1 LCYCEKWSIINIE
14 NKLFEAGAEMNIQI
28 YGVKKSFDT
37 QKAERYFKER
47 KIKYQFIDLKQK
59 EIGKRELDTIKAAVG
74 LNNLIDVKAR
84 DYEKLK
90 LGSIRS
96 AEIKTEMLLKNPS
109 LYRVPI
115 VRNGKLAT
123 VGYEPEIWQGWE

>member
-1 LCYCEKWSIINIE
+1 
-14 NKLFEAGAEMNIQI
+14 MNIQI
-28 YGVKKSFDT
+28 FGVKKSFDT

-47 KIKYQFIDLKQK
+47 KVNYQFIDLKKK
-59 EIGKRELDTIKAAVG
+59 EISKRELESLKEAIG
-74 LNNLIDVKAR
+74 INNLIDTKAK
-84 DYEKLK
+84 DYDKLN

-96 AEIKTEMLLKNPS
+96 TEIKEEILLNNPS

-123 VGYEPEIWQGWE
+123 IGYEPSVWEQWE

>member
-59 EIGKRELDTIKAAVG
+59 EISKRELDTIKASVG
-74 LNNLIDVKAR
+74 LNNLIDIKSK
-84 DYEKLK
+84 DYEKLN
-90 LGSIRS
+90 LGSIRNADIR
-96 AEIKTEMLLKNPS
+96 AEILLKNPG

-123 VGYEPEIWQGWE
+123 VGYEPQIWDEWE